1 MSWFGTRGT
10 VLTKGYGF
18 CNSSGSFAIF
28 AAIRRAVAGLRAA
41 IEDAF

>member
-18 CNSSGSFAIF
+18 GNSSGSLVTF
-28 AAIRRAVAGLRAA
+28 AAIRRAHAG
-41 IEDAF
+41 